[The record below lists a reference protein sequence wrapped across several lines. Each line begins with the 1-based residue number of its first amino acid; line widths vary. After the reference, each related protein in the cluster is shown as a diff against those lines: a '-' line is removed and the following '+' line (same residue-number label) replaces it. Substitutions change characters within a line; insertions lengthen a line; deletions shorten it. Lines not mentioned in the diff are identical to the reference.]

1 MKIKRK
7 VEVTCEEKELL
18 SVITEHLGEKRKLT
32 FLTRNLVNA
41 YVVVDGKIEYKYEYS
56 MTFEEVFDE

>member
-18 SVITEHLGEKRKLT
+18 SVITEHLGAKRKLT